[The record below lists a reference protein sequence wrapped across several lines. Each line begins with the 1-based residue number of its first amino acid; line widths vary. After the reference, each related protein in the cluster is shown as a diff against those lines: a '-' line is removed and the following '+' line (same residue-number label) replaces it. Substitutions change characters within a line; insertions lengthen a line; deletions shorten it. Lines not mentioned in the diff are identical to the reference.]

1 MRVYRYSAATTR
13 LSWKT
18 SHFNQATASC
28 VFRSVELYWA
38 SGWLVRS
45 CLRVCYHT
53 NVMFSCSSLW
63 ETAGRPPAEKRIEKE
78 REVA

>member
-1 MRVYRYSAATTR
+1 MRAYQVSRCHDAPQ
-13 LSWKT
+13 LET
-18 SHFNQATASC
+18 SHFNQTYASC

-63 ETAGRPPAEKRIEKE
+63 ETAGRSPVEKRIEKE

>member
-1 MRVYRYSAATTR
+1 MRVYQVSRCYDAPQLENESLQSGIR
-13 LSWKT
+13 VLRIS
-18 SHFNQATASC
+18 
-28 VFRSVELYWA
+28 SVELYWA

-63 ETAGRPPAEKRIEKE
+63 KTAGRSPVEKRIEKE